1 VEAQICRVDVAM
13 TDQFQQVERVV
24 RDLSI
29 DAPQIDRIPTTIL
42 VRAVPCEKKVGDAAR
57 LASRQ
62 PALAS
67 LSAAPR
73 LPHSSGSGN
82 VIMVEL
88 SSTESPRN
96 IRRVRPVTSIEGW

>member
-1 VEAQICRVDVAM
+1 M
-13 TDQFQQVERVV
+13 TDRFQKVEYVV

-42 VRAVPCEKKVGDAAR
+42 VRVVPCKKKVGDAAR
-57 LASRQ
+57 LASCQ

-73 LPHSSGSGN
+73 LPH
-82 VIMVEL
+82 
-88 SSTESPRN
+88 
-96 IRRVRPVTSIEGW
+96 